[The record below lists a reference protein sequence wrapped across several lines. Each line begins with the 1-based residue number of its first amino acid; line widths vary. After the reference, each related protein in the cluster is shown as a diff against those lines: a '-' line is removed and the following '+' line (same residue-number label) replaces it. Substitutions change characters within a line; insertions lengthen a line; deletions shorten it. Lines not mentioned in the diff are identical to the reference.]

1 MAKAKGFLCERVPIF
16 DSLPKKPKDI
26 RQEMRKRFE
35 QQKKLG
41 VISISEVKLPLKS
54 RDELP
59 PILRALQYIY
69 LTPELN
75 EEVLRILEAK
85 VMKGKKKTGRYGMDL
100 WHILVLL
107 VVRLGLD
114 ADYDR
119 LEDFANHHKLIRQIM
134 GVETGFA
141 EGKVFSMQ
149 SIKDNIS
156 LLDEETI
163 RQISEVVI
171 SSGHQL
177 VKKKG
182 KDCVLRWI
190 RMC

>member
-1 MAKAKGFLCERVPIF
+1 
-16 DSLPKKPKDI
+16 
-26 RQEMRKRFE
+26 MRKRFE
-35 QQKKLG
+35 QQGKIG
-41 VISISEVKLPLKS
+41 VIPISEVKLTLKS

-69 LTPELN
+69 VTPELN
-75 EEVLRILEAK
+75 EEVFRILEKK
-85 VMKGKKKTGRYGMDL
+85 VQKGKKRTGRYGMDL
-100 WHILVLL
+100 WHILVLS

-119 LEDFANHHKLIRQIM
+119 LEDFANHHKLIRQIL
-134 GVETGFA
+134 GVETTFGEA
-141 EGKVFSMQ
+141 KVFSMQ

-163 RQISEVVI
+163 RQINEVVI

-182 KDCVLRWI
+182 RHSGVEGMAQGEILEERV
-190 RMC
+190 

>member
-1 MAKAKGFLCERVPIF
+1 
-16 DSLPKKPKDI
+16 
-26 RQEMRKRFE
+26 MRKRFD
-35 QQKKLG
+35 QQGKIG
-41 VISISEVKLPLKS
+41 VIPISEVKLTLKS

-69 LTPELN
+69 VTPELN
-75 EEVLRILEAK
+75 EEVFRILEKK
-85 VMKGKKKTGRYGMDL
+85 VQKGKKRTGRYGMEL
-100 WHILVLL
+100 WHILVLS

-114 ADYDR
+114 ANYDR
-119 LEDFANHHKLIRQIM
+119 LEDFANHHKLIRQIL
-134 GVETGFA
+134 GVETTFGEA
-141 EGKVFSMQ
+141 KVFSMQ